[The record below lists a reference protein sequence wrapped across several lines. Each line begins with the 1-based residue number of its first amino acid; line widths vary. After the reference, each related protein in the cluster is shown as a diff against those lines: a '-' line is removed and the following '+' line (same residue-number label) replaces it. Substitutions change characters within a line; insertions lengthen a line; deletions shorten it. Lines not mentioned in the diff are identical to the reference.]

1 GQFASPLD
9 PRGED
14 PNIAELRR
22 ALPGLPRHRIE
33 RVSREFKRVLGYPS
47 IIRLALAVRENM
59 PDRFSPQCLARVNLA
74 NAKVVMEEAEKE
86 GLVDSHMLNGM
97 LRVHTNSGR
106 IEPAIRYYNT
116 AFAKHGK
123 SPTTHSDRLLFEML
137 VKKKRLERAFK
148 LKQDIESRG
157 RTLDLLSYGT
167 LTEHYGNHDQLGS
180 ALMVIRECIDKH
192 GLPPGEKAL
201 KKVRSMCRRGGGGAE
216 AARGAGG
223 EGPARVEAPG
233 REAEVLEEEEAVL

>member
-1 GQFASPLD
+1 MVCAQ
-9 PRGED
+9 
-14 PNIAELRR
+14 
-22 ALPGLPRHRIE
+22 
-33 RVSREFKRVLGYPS
+33 
-47 IIRLALAVRENM
+47 
-59 PDRFSPQCLARVNLA
+59 
-74 NAKVVMEEAEKE
+74 EEAEKE

-116 AFAKHGK
+116 AFEKHGKVCFASRSSVQNRILPAANFPLSGHVETHFSSLK

-167 LTEHYGNHDQLGS
+167 LTEHYGNHNQLGS

-201 KKVRSMCRRGGGGAE
+201 KKVRIMCRK
-216 AARGAGG
+216 AG
-223 EGPARVEAPG
+223 EEEQR
-233 REAEVLEEEEAVL
+233 RLEELVGKDPLEWKHQGETLKYSRKKRQFSSSVQYGMNRFLDI